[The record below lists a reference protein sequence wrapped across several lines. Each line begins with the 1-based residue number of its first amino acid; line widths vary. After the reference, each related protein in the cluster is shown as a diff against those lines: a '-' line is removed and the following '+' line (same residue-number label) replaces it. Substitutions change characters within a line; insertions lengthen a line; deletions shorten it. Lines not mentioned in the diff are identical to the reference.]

1 MRIPTMQ
8 ELLKAGVHFGH
19 QERRWNPK
27 MKPYIFM
34 ARNGIHII
42 DLKKTSSMLEDAAN
56 LVSKTVSDGKSILFV
71 STKKQGRECVR
82 EQAQRCGQFYM
93 TERWLGGTLTNF
105 QTVWKSVKRLEAL
118 ERAEEKGFPPNL
130 TKREVLQKVRE
141 KQRLQKYL
149 AGIRGIEDLPGAVV
163 VIDVKKEQI
172 AVREARKLEIPCVAL
187 VDTNCD
193 PTLVNYPIPGN
204 DDAIKSISLI
214 VQTLADF
221 ALLGGE
227 GKDAPREAPEE
238 GGEQEAAEETSEAS
252 EPEGDSNEETD
263 GEEAEAP
270 ASEKPGKDES

>member
-8 ELLKAGVHFGH
+8 ELLEAGVHFGH

-42 DLKKTSSMLEDAAN
+42 DLNKTSGMLEDAAN
-56 LVSKTVSDGKSILFV
+56 LISKTVSDGKSILFV

-105 QTVWKSVKRLEAL
+105 QTVWKSVKRLEEL
-118 ERAEEKGFPPNL
+118 EKAEEEGFPPNL

-149 AGIRGIEDLPGAVV
+149 AGIRGIDNLPGAVV

-172 AVREARKLEIPCVAL
+172 AVREARKLGIPCVAL

-193 PTLVNYPIPGN
+193 PTIVDYPIPGN

-214 VQTLADF
+214 VKTLADF

-227 GKDAPREAPEE
+227 GKDVPKKAGQGKEERKPEE
-238 GGEQEAAEETSEAS
+238 VEGEPEAAESED
-252 EPEGDSNEETD
+252 DSDD
-263 GEEAEAP
+263 GETEAP
-270 ASEKPGKDES
+270 AAGESGKDES